1 MWHSLIAFIDNKT
14 LFQIGIG
21 LCRISFPMRLLL
33 PFERGRPLLQLSSDD
48 SSPAVDSDLSQQK
61 KKKKQTNP
69 NITNLSPLMTRWQ
82 PPQPKLPSPAP
93 DIGACPRQSMKGGW
107 RWVWLRT
114 RGCWERSLFG
124 ESLPALFLPFSESG
138 REAKEKSRETSTL
151 SGKGGRSNA
160 RWSPCRM
167 EWTSLGTA
175 V

>member
-124 ESLPALFLPFSESG
+124 ESLPPRGYDTSKSPTLLLSILPWVMFDRDG
-138 REAKEKSRETSTL
+138 QWTST
-151 SGKGGRSNA
+151 GFKGG
-160 RWSPCRM
+160 
-167 EWTSLGTA
+167 
-175 V
+175 

>member
-82 PPQPKLPSPAP
+82 PPQPKLPSPGSGSEVTKQRWILRNQRLSHKIP
-93 DIGACPRQSMKGGW
+93 PRNW
-107 RWVWLRT
+107 
-114 RGCWERSLFG
+114 
-124 ESLPALFLPFSESG
+124 
-138 REAKEKSRETSTL
+138 KSRGHLPKESSPHRFNDKIALLRGPLTTL
-151 SGKGGRSNA
+151 LNVARS
-160 RWSPCRM
+160 
-167 EWTSLGTA
+167 
-175 V
+175 